1 MGIRVKRGGLVLPSV
16 RFIITGTSD
25 VQVAFRN
32 RFYLTKTLDEY
43 RHKYPRALW
52 VTGAS
57 VGIDHQAALYLHSYG
72 ENVYTVVPADKDHI
86 DKLYRQHCSVYEV
99 MPKSCGN
106 TKSERYMARNQRM
119 VDIATMVVEGVYEY
133 VVGKDSIENAVEVF
147 CLAFPDEPEQNRSG
161 TWATV
166 RRARRAGVDEKHIK
180 VRLMV

>member
-16 RFIITGTSD
+16 RFVITGTSD

-106 TKSERYMARNQRM
+106 TTSERYMARNQRM
-119 VDIATMVVEGVYEY
+119 VDITMTTKTYREEH
-133 VVGKDSIENAVEVF
+133 EAF
-147 CLAFPDEPEQNRSG
+147 CLAFPDEPEQKRSG